1 VVRDGCGI
9 KFRFEN
15 CMMTTKNA
23 TGVIWHSH
31 STIGAKGQVSS
42 AAVALFHNRRSL
54 TMRWQ
59 GPAMAVAASLLLSY
73 SLLTSGFTRQCI
85 PRRVKFQSFSALST
99 SLGRT
104 ILDDAPHPS
113 DGGTENSK
121 HDWQYILHLAED
133 AATRAG
139 SIMRATTGR
148 ISSTQTKSNVRDLVT
163 ESDVAS
169 QQIIF
174 STINAVRPNDVFLGE
189 EAVDPGSEA
198 SIEALRQALITNDGD
213 DDDDDR
219 LLWIVDP
226 IDGTTV
232 SINDRLAILNE

>member
-1 VVRDGCGI
+1 
-9 KFRFEN
+9 
-15 CMMTTKNA
+15 
-23 TGVIWHSH
+23 
-31 STIGAKGQVSS
+31 
-42 AAVALFHNRRSL
+42 
-54 TMRWQ
+54 
-59 GPAMAVAASLLLSY
+59 
-73 SLLTSGFTRQCI
+73 
-85 PRRVKFQSFSALST
+85 
-99 SLGRT
+99 
-104 ILDDAPHPS
+104 
-113 DGGTENSK
+113 
-121 HDWQYILHLAED
+121 
-133 AATRAG
+133 
-139 SIMRATTGR
+139 MRATTGR

>member
-1 VVRDGCGI
+1 
-9 KFRFEN
+9 
-15 CMMTTKNA
+15 
-23 TGVIWHSH
+23 
-31 STIGAKGQVSS
+31 
-42 AAVALFHNRRSL
+42 
-54 TMRWQ
+54 
-59 GPAMAVAASLLLSY
+59 
-73 SLLTSGFTRQCI
+73 
-85 PRRVKFQSFSALST
+85 
-99 SLGRT
+99 
-104 ILDDAPHPS
+104 
-113 DGGTENSK
+113 
-121 HDWQYILHLAED
+121 LAED

-139 SIMRATTGR
+139 IIMKATTGR

-198 SIEALRQALITNDGD
+198 SIEALRQALISNDDDD

-232 SINDRLAILNE
+232 SINDCLSILNE